1 MFPSPIIEHSSSQF
15 NAASKCFAAS
25 GWGLK
30 HSNSSW
36 VMLSRLHMKC
46 AQMTESTGSVEEV
59 VADDDAYSESAT
71 SGTRL
76 RNFRSARIR
85 KNLVR

>member
-1 MFPSPIIEHSSSQF
+1 
-15 NAASKCFAAS
+15 
-25 GWGLK
+25 
-30 HSNSSW
+30 
-36 VMLSRLHMKC
+36 
-46 AQMTESTGSVEEV
+46 MTESTGSVEEV

-76 RNFRSARIR
+76 RNFRSVRIR